1 MESPLSSVVCGSE
14 KFVCVCVYNKESE
27 YVISLF
33 VDIREY
39 SDFQM
44 ISQINLVISFF
55 YFLFIF
61 SSYFY
66 VKNRCKPDGLL
77 FSRCYLKISPV
88 RLYTKLI
95 IGIPYHLFHL
105 ILTTASFYRRKNLAS
120 G

>member
-14 KFVCVCVYNKESE
+14 KFVCVCVCIIRKVNVLSYLLVCRHSE
-27 YVISLF
+27 YSN
-33 VDIREY
+33 
-39 SDFQM
+39 FQM
-44 ISQINLVISFF
+44 ISQINLVISVF

-105 ILTTASFYRRKNLAS
+105 ILTTTSFYRREKI
-120 G
+120 